1 LPFRPLIAAAPRSAA
16 SGTRPGRRRP
26 GPAGPPRGVA
36 RWLDEIALFVLPVRG
51 PVATRAPLRTHP
63 MVCLRQLTRSGSAA
77 APPRRGRLKPPV

>member
-63 MVCLRQLTRSGSAA
+63 MVCLRQL
-77 APPRRGRLKPPV
+77 